1 MSKGYSSQSSFRPK
15 HASKSC
21 SQNDVK
27 GLRREEIKANPALWQ
42 SFSKYAIHD
51 NELCEY
57 IFKRLYP
64 QMPWSERRLMDMV
77 LRCCVEPRFM
87 VDTKL
92 LEDHITEVKA
102 AKEKLILDAGNVDK
116 KVIMSTAKFKE
127 ALEGLG
133 VAIEHKDS
141 PTAKDEHGNPKQI
154 PAFSKTDEFMENL
167 QNDGERRSHAPEWG

>member
-1 MSKGYSSQSSFRPK
+1 MFPTPCWTRWRWPARCWHKLSRFSLAHIAEFLGQPPKGT
-15 HASKSC
+15 AI
-21 SQNDVK
+21 NDVK

-92 LEDHITEVKA
+92 LEDITEVKA
-102 AKEKLILDAGNVDK
+102 A
-116 KVIMSTAKFKE
+116 
-127 ALEGLG
+127 
-133 VAIEHKDS
+133 
-141 PTAKDEHGNPKQI
+141 
-154 PAFSKTDEFMENL
+154 
-167 QNDGERRSHAPEWG
+167 RRS